1 MHAGARS
8 DIRPASTHGAT
19 MEDTTTARLV
29 TGATECKQP
38 TRMGSDTSSYVHY
51 MALRRGCGGELTS
64 SMKGRAEPWARDTYE
79 SVKWMIVSATPAFAI
94 K

>member
-1 MHAGARS
+1 MQTAHTYG
-8 DIRPASTHGAT
+8 IRY
-19 MEDTTTARLV
+19 LL
-29 TGATECKQP
+29 
-38 TRMGSDTSSYVHY
+38 SSYVHY
-51 MALRRGCGGELTS
+51 MALRGCVGGELTS

>member
-1 MHAGARS
+1 
-8 DIRPASTHGAT
+8 

-29 TGATECKQP
+29 TEQP
-38 TRMGSDTSSYVHY
+38 NANSPHVWDPIPPHMYIHY
-51 MALRRGCGGELTS
+51 MALRGCVGGELT